1 MAHQI
6 FSSDYQTLNFDEER
20 SYLHILWNEGYQI
33 DDDKYK
39 AELQWQSEKIL
50 ALRPKLTMLNI
61 VRLQYFVTPEM
72 QEWVNANILPQLFQS
87 GIEKMALVIPEDVFL
102 QIGLEM
108 QIDDNPG
115 SSSFV
120 HYFPDEEK
128 ALAWVFED

>member
-72 QEWVNANILPQLFQS
+72 QEWVNANILP
-87 GIEKMALVIPEDVFL
+87 
-102 QIGLEM
+102 
-108 QIDDNPG
+108 
-115 SSSFV
+115 
-120 HYFPDEEK
+120 
-128 ALAWVFED
+128 